1 MLKFLQG
8 GGEDRVR
15 SPYGFDLIEDCEGC
29 TFRDNGFFCN
39 LTPEGLRAF
48 EAVKF
53 TTAYPAGSMLFVEG
67 QPPRGVY
74 LLCRGRA
81 KLTMTSSEGK
91 TLILR
96 IINPGELM
104 GLHAAVSG
112 TPFQAT
118 AETLE
123 PCQVNFVKREDFLR
137 FLRDHGEASVH
148 AAMQLS
154 DNYQIACDQV
164 RSLGLSQSAPE
175 KLARLL
181 LEYAEKGQTTPQGTR
196 VRLNLTH
203 EEISQIIGTSRET
216 VTRTLSQFKSKHLA
230 TIKGS
235 SALIDKHAL
244 KAFLG
249 G

>member
-1 MLKFLQG
+1 M
-8 GGEDRVR
+8 R

-29 TFRDNGFFCN
+29 TSRGSGFFCN

-48 EAVKF
+48 EAIKF
-53 TTAYPAGSMLFVEG
+53 TTAYPAGAMLFIEG
-67 QPPRGVY
+67 EPPRGVF
-74 LLCRGRA
+74 LLCRGRV

-96 IINPGELM
+96 IIHPGELM
-104 GLHAAVSG
+104 GLHAAVSE

-118 AETLE
+118 SETLE

-137 FLRDHGEASVH
+137 FLGEHGEASVH

-154 DNYQIACDQV
+154 NNYQIACEQI

-181 LEYAEKGQTTPQGTR
+181 LEYAEKGRPTPQGMR
-196 VRLNLTH
+196 VHLKLTH
-203 EEISQIIGTSRET
+203 EEMSQIIGTSRET
-216 VTRTLSQFKSKHLA
+216 VTRTLSDFKSKHLA

-235 SALIDKHAL
+235 AAIINKQAL

>member
-1 MLKFLQG
+1 M
-8 GGEDRVR
+8 R
-15 SPYGFDLIEDCEGC
+15 SPYGFDLVEDCEGC
-29 TFRDNGFFCN
+29 TTRAKGFFCN
-39 LTPEGLRAF
+39 LSPEGLRAF
-48 EAVKF
+48 EAIKF
-53 TTAYPAGSMLFVEG
+53 TTAFPTGAMLFVEG

-74 LLCRGRA
+74 LLCRGRL
-81 KLTMTSSEGK
+81 KLSMTSSEGK

-118 AETLE
+118 SETLE
-123 PCQVNFVKREDFLR
+123 PCQVNFVKREDFLL
-137 FLRDHGEASVH
+137 FLRDYGEASVH

-154 DNYQIACDQV
+154 NNYQIACEQV

-181 LEYAEKGQTTPQGTR
+181 LEYAEKGQPTGQGIR
-196 VRLNLTH
+196 VRMNLTH

-216 VTRTLSQFKSKHLA
+216 VTRTLSDFKTKHLA
-230 TIKGS
+230 TMKGS
-235 SALIDKHAL
+235 TALIDKKAL
-244 KAFLG
+244 EAFLG